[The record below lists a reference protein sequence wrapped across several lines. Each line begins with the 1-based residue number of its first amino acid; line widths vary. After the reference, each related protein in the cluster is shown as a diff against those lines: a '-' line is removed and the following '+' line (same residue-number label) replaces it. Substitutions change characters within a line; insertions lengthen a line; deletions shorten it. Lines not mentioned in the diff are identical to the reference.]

1 MSDLRGSSERARQ
14 GGAVLDPSVAPRVLR
29 PNRTQLEWR
38 PMDLEGMLPADHRA
52 RVVWEFVEGLDLG
65 PLYQAIRAVEGHA
78 GRPAIDPAIL
88 MAVWLYATLEA
99 VGSAR
104 ALERLCEHHDAYR
117 WLCGGVSVNY
127 HTLASF
133 RVGHGAVL
141 EQLLTHSVAAL
152 MAAGQVSLARIA
164 QDGVR
169 VRASAGRGSFRR
181 RPRLEAGL
189 AAAEAHVAAL
199 RREVDEDPAAT
210 TRRQRA
216 ARERAARERQA
227 RVQAALAEL
236 PALEAYAARRAKKD
250 GRAPRAVRASTT
262 DPEARVMKMAD
273 GGFRPAFNVQ
283 LAADTASQLIV
294 GVAVTNAGTDQGQL
308 APMLEGMQRRYGR
321 TPAAVLADGG
331 YVALEDI
338 RAVGQRAEGC
348 RVYAP
353 PPAAPTRAG
362 RPLWRADDATIAE
375 WRQRMC
381 TPEAAQIY
389 KERAATI
396 ECVNA
401 LARNRGL
408 QRFLVRGVERV
419 RAVVL
424 WLALAHNL
432 LRAVSLPRLHPA
444 TG

>member
-1 MSDLRGSSERARQ
+1 M
-14 GGAVLDPSVAPRVLR
+14 LDPSGAPRVLR

-38 PMDLEGMLPADHRA
+38 PVDLEGVLPADHRA

-117 WLCGGVSVNY
+117 WLCGGVAVNY

-141 EQLLTHSVAAL
+141 EQVLTHSVAVL
-152 MAAGQVSLARIA
+152 MAAGQVPLERIA

-181 RPRLEAGL
+181 RPRLEAAL
-189 AAAEAHVAAL
+189 AAAETHVAAL
-199 RREVDEDPAAT
+199 RREVEADPAAT

-216 ARERAARERQA
+216 AQERAARERQA

-236 PALEAYAARRAKKD
+236 PALEAHAARRAKKD
-250 GRAPRAVRASTT
+250 GGAPRAVRASTT

-273 GGFRPAFNVQ
+273 GGVRPAFNVQ

-308 APMLEGMQRRYGR
+308 APMLEGIQRRYGR

-362 RPLWRADDATIAE
+362 RGLWRADDATIAE
-375 WRQRMC
+375 WRQRMR
-381 TPEAAQIY
+381 TPEAAEIY

-432 LRAVSLPRLHPA
+432 WRAVTLPRLHPA